1 MLTWLIDR
9 EAQRNIRER
18 TRRQIETLEKRIEE
32 LTNQKPYQ
40 ELQAVIRAKE
50 EVERENAEIKQQL
63 AVIIKTLQ
71 SIVGNGKP
79 GSHITSR
86 KLANR

>member
-1 MLTWLIDR
+1 MLTWWADR

-40 ELQAVIRAKE
+40 ELQVVICAKE
-50 EVERENAEIKQQL
+50 AVEKENVEIKQQL
-63 AVIIKTLQ
+63 ANVIQTLR
-71 SIVGNGKP
+71 SIVGRGKRRANT
-79 GSHITSR
+79 HIT
-86 KLANR
+86 